1 MKLAVKFAQNTIY
14 KANIDRLPTRHPPSL
29 HCNVTFD
36 STDVVMERSAKQGI
50 RAVAAEAGVSTASV
64 SRALNNPDSVS
75 APLRARIARAVETV
89 GYIPHAPARELS
101 SRRSRTLGAIVP
113 TIDNTMFAR
122 GIASL
127 QKYLSSVGYMLF
139 LTTSGYDLDAELE
152 QARNLVSRGVD
163 GLVLRGDCHH
173 DGLRKM
179 LADYSVPFINV
190 GIYRPD
196 RPYPC
201 VGTDNEAAAH
211 RAALHVIELGHR
223 RIGIVSALQR
233 NNDRASARV
242 AGFRR
247 AMAEHGIKM
256 PPQWHVEVPY
266 TLDDARE
273 AARYLLGLKDR
284 PTAVVCG
291 NDVIAY
297 GVLLEAERSGFS
309 VPDDLSVVGFDDLD
323 WSRHLRPSLTTIH
336 VPTGDTWQRAGEYLV
351 RHLAGEQT
359 IMHHEVD
366 YSLIVREST
375 ASPTRSSK

>member
-1 MKLAVKFAQNTIY
+1 MHVVKHISLLKLLDNKLCQSHY
-14 KANIDRLPTRHPPSL
+14 RE
-29 HCNVTFD
+29 CNVTK
-36 STDVVMERSAKQGI
+36 SERDVVEAQSGRTSKQGI
-50 RAVAAEAGVSTASV
+50 RAVAARAGVSTASV
-64 SRALNNPDSVS
+64 SRALNSPDSVS
-75 APLRARIARAVETV
+75 AELRRRIDEAVQSV
-89 GYIPHAPARELS
+89 GYIPHASARALS
-101 SRRSRTLGAIVP
+101 SQRTRTLGAIIP

-127 QKYLSSVGYMLF
+127 QKYLSSVGYMLL

-152 QARNLVSRGVD
+152 QARNLISRGVD

-173 DGLRKM
+173 EILRKL
-179 LADYSVPFINV
+179 LADNAVPFVNV
-190 GIYRPD
+190 GVYRPD

-201 VGTDNEAAAH
+201 VGTDNEAAAY
-211 RAALHVIELGHR
+211 RAAMHVVELGHR
-223 RIGIVSALQR
+223 KIGVVSALQR

-242 AGFRR
+242 QGFRR
-247 AMAEHGIKM
+247 ALSENGIEL

-273 AARYLLGLKDR
+273 AARHLLNLSNR

-309 VPDDLSVVGFDDLD
+309 VPRDLSVVGFDDLD
-323 WSRHLRPSLTTIH
+323 WSRHLRPSLTTIQ

-375 ASPTRSSK
+375 APPRA

>member
-1 MKLAVKFAQNTIY
+1 MPLASDK
-14 KANIDRLPTRHPPSL
+14 S
-29 HCNVTFD
+29 
-36 STDVVMERSAKQGI
+36 SKQGI
-50 RAVAAEAGVSTASV
+50 RAVAAAAGVSTATV

-75 APLRARIARAVETV
+75 AILRARITQAVERV
-89 GYIPHAPARELS
+89 GYIPHAPARTLA

-122 GIASL
+122 GIGSL
-127 QKYLSSVGYMLF
+127 QKYLSSVGYMLL
-139 LTTSGYDLDAELE
+139 LTTSGYDLDVELE
-152 QARNLVSRGVD
+152 QARNLISRGVD
-163 GLVLRGDCHH
+163 GLVLRGDAHH
-173 DGLRKM
+173 DSLRKL
-179 LADYSVPFINV
+179 LADNDTPFVNV
-190 GIYRPD
+190 GVYRPD

-201 VGTDNEAAAH
+201 VGANNEAAAH
-211 RAALHVIELGHR
+211 RAATHLIELGHV

-242 AGFRR
+242 AGFHR
-247 AMAEHGIKM
+247 AFAEHGIAIV
-256 PPQWHVEVPY
+256 PQWHVEVPY

-297 GVLLEAERSGFS
+297 GVLLEAERCGFS
-309 VPDDLSVVGFDDLD
+309 VPRDLSVVGFDDLE
-323 WSRHLRPSLTTIH
+323 WSRHLRPSLTTIQ
-336 VPTGDTWQRAGEYLV
+336 VPTEFTWQRAGEYLV
-351 RHLAGEQT
+351 RRLAGEQT

-375 ASPTRSSK
+375 APPSNVKNK

>member
-1 MKLAVKFAQNTIY
+1 MMS
-14 KANIDRLPTRHPPSL
+14 PPAFGSL
-29 HCNVTFD
+29 
-36 STDVVMERSAKQGI
+36 KQGI
-50 RAVAAEAGVSTASV
+50 RPVAARAGVSTASV
-64 SRALNNPDSVS
+64 SRAIHNPDAAGPS
-75 APLRARIARAVETV
+75 LRARINQAIEAV
-89 GYIPHAPARELS
+89 GYIPHAPARILS

-139 LTTSGYDLDAELE
+139 LTTNGYDLDTELQ
-152 QARNLVSRGVD
+152 QARNLIGRGVD

-173 DGLRKM
+173 DALRKL
-179 LADYSVPFINV
+179 LADNAVPFINV
-190 GIYRPD
+190 GIYQPD

-201 VGTDNEAAAH
+201 VGTNNEAAAH
-211 RAALHVIELGHR
+211 RAALHAIELGHTK
-223 RIGIVSALQR
+223 IGIVSALQR

-247 AMAEHGIKM
+247 AFTENKIEIR
-256 PPQWHVEVPY
+256 PEWHVEVPY

-273 AARYLLGLKDR
+273 AARYLLNLKDR

-297 GVLLEAERSGFS
+297 GVLLETERSGFT
-309 VPDDLSVVGFDDLD
+309 VPRDLSVVGFDDLD

-336 VPTGDTWQRAGEYLV
+336 VPTGETWQRAGEYLV
-351 RHLAGEQT
+351 RSLAGEQT
-359 IMHHEVD
+359 IMHREID
-366 YSLIVREST
+366 FSLVVREST
-375 ASPTRSSK
+375 APPPKLPK

>member
-1 MKLAVKFAQNTIY
+1 
-14 KANIDRLPTRHPPSL
+14 
-29 HCNVTFD
+29 
-36 STDVVMERSAKQGI
+36 
-50 RAVAAEAGVSTASV
+50 
-64 SRALNNPDSVS
+64 
-75 APLRARIARAVETV
+75 
-89 GYIPHAPARELS
+89 
-101 SRRSRTLGAIVP
+101 
-113 TIDNTMFAR
+113 
-122 GIASL
+122 
-127 QKYLSSVGYMLF
+127 MLF
-139 LTTSGYDLDAELE
+139 LTTSGYNLDAELE

-211 RAALHVIELGHR
+211 RAASHVIELGHR

-233 NNDRASARV
+233 NNDRASARI

-247 AMAEHGIKM
+247 AMAEHGIKT

-375 ASPTRSSK
+375 APPMRSSKEQGATR

>member
-1 MKLAVKFAQNTIY
+1 M
-14 KANIDRLPTRHPPSL
+14 
-29 HCNVTFD
+29 
-36 STDVVMERSAKQGI
+36 MERQSGRPAQQGI
-50 RAVAAEAGVSTASV
+50 RAVAARAGVSTASV
-64 SRALNNPDSVS
+64 SRALNSPDSVS
-75 APLRARIARAVETV
+75 AELRTRIAKAVQSV
-89 GYIPHAPARELS
+89 GYIPHASARALS
-101 SRRSRTLGAIVP
+101 SRRTRTLGAIIP

-127 QKYLSSVGYMLF
+127 QKYLSSAGYMLL

-152 QARNLVSRGVD
+152 QARNLIGRGVD

-173 DGLRKM
+173 DALRKM
-179 LADYSVPFINV
+179 LADTAIPFINV
-190 GIYRPD
+190 GVYRPD

-201 VGTDNEAAAH
+201 VGTDNEAAAY
-211 RAALHVIELGHR
+211 RAAMHVVELGHR

-242 AGFRR
+242 DGFRR
-247 AMAEHGIKM
+247 ALSENGIEL

-273 AARYLLGLKDR
+273 AARYLLGLPER
-284 PTAVVCG
+284 PSALVCG

-297 GVLLEAERSGFS
+297 GVLLEAER
-309 VPDDLSVVGFDDLD
+309 DLSVVGFDDLD
-323 WSRHLRPSLTTIH
+323 WSRHLRPSLTTIQ
-336 VPTGDTWQRAGEYLV
+336 VPTGATWQRAGEYLV

-375 ASPTRSSK
+375 APPRT

>member
-1 MKLAVKFAQNTIY
+1 MDNSPNIAQDCWNSF
-14 KANIDRLPTRHPPSL
+14 DHL
-29 HCNVTFD
+29 HDHLCNVTLRPM
-36 STDVVMERSAKQGI
+36 SSPAASSLKQGI
-50 RAVAAEAGVSTASV
+50 RAVAARAGVSTASV
-64 SRALNNPDSVS
+64 SRAINNPDAVS
-75 APLRARIARAVETV
+75 PSLRARISQAIEAV
-89 GYIPHAPARELS
+89 GYIPHAPARILS

-139 LTTSGYDLDAELE
+139 LTTSGYDLE
-152 QARNLVSRGVD
+152 
-163 GLVLRGDCHH
+163 
-173 DGLRKM
+173 
-179 LADYSVPFINV
+179 ADNAVPFINV

-201 VGTDNEAAAH
+201 VGTDNEAAAY
-211 RAALHVIELGHR
+211 RAAAHVVELGHV

-247 AMAEHGIKM
+247 ALADGGIELPEK
-256 PPQWHVEVPY
+256 WHVEVPY

-273 AARYLLGLKDR
+273 AARYLLSLDDR

-309 VPDDLSVVGFDDLD
+309 VPRDLSVVGFDDLD

-336 VPTGDTWQRAGEYLV
+336 VPTGETWQRAGEYLV
-351 RHLAGEQT
+351 RRLAGEQT
-359 IMHHEVD
+359 IMHHEID
-366 YSLIVREST
+366 YSLVVREST
-375 ASPTRSSK
+375 ASPPKRHGRSR